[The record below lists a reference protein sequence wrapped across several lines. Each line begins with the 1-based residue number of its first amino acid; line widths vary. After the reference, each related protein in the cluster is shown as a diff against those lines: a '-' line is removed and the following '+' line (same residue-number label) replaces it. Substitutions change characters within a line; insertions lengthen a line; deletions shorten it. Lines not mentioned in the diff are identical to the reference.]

1 MLSHNTLLINSIK
14 SFEGETIMKEKDAP
28 IITQSDCLLTVREAA
43 RFLSVK
49 TRTIYAWVQERRI
62 PFRKVGRLLRFD
74 RNELLSWSSEQA
86 KDKPAQDLLRV
97 INF

>member
-1 MLSHNTLLINSIK
+1 MKNL
-14 SFEGETIMKEKDAP
+14 EGEMIMKEKDAS
-28 IITQSDCLLTVREAA
+28 INSKSDNLLTVEDAA
-43 RFLSVK
+43 QLLSVK
-49 TRTIYAWVQERRI
+49 PRTIYAWVQERRI